1 MNITPLT
8 HITMPKAHMLFVEA
22 IVGEID
28 KLKNKR
34 AWISVQPIPFMEVE
48 AAWSRVFAWTAPDGM
63 NEEAFLKAMNSSKM
77 LDLSVPFSVQ
87 ITPVGEL

>member
-1 MNITPLT
+1 MRNTVKNGMKCSQQDEYYTLT
-8 HITMPKAHMLFVEA
+8 HITLPKAHMLFVEA

-48 AAWSRVFAWTAPDGM
+48 AAWARVCCMD
-63 NEEAFLKAMNSSKM
+63 SSGWN
-77 LDLSVPFSVQ
+77 D
-87 ITPVGEL
+87 